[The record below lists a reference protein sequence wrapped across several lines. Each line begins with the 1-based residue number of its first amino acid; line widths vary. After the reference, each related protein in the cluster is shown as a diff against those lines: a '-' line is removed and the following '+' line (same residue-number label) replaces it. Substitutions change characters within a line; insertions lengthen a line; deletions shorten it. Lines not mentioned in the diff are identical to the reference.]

1 MKTLMMLKVIKKN
14 PNIKLNKQAG
24 KWYNI
29 FGFNNFL
36 KIIEDFYVYYFN
48 KLLSQT
54 KKKKKLTK

>member
-29 FGFNNFL
+29 FGF
-36 KIIEDFYVYYFN
+36 K
-48 KLLSQT
+48 
-54 KKKKKLTK
+54 